1 MMKQFQSSKK
11 LEAIK
16 ESNFDDIQP
25 YFNDKNIENAR
36 IKFRIR
42 TKMLKKVPGNF
53 KHLYKNVPNGLKCDF
68 CEDEMTQNH
77 CISCPGRKEYR
88 KDLDLDLE

>member
-1 MMKQFQSSKK
+1 MMKQFQSSKN
-11 LEAIK
+11 LEDIK

-53 KHLYKNVPNGLKCDF
+53 
-68 CEDEMTQNH
+68 
-77 CISCPGRKEYR
+77 
-88 KDLDLDLE
+88 